1 MRRIDRYLAKEM
13 VVPFIIGTLSVV
25 LMFQANTLI
34 ALYKDLNMN
43 NVPAVAVAQFILFKT
58 PSFLQMTI
66 PVGTALAASLTMTRL
81 ARDSELT
88 AMRAAGISIWR
99 VIMPVL
105 VAGMA
110 MAGVNFYVTEYIM
123 PRAESSARRLGQD
136 VGLMALSPPF
146 KANVVVELKTFI
158 ATFGT
163 VSRGAND
170 EVLLNNVMLIERR
183 PTGETLLIT
192 APRGTYKD
200 GDWEIVTPLARLMK
214 DDVLLTAKPSGNM
227 SIHEPIRI
235 ADFFETPGQEEMSIP
250 ALQKLIASQRKLR
263 QPTSSLEITLHT
275 RYSVPIACLV
285 FAFCGAVFAVV
296 FARRGP
302 FAGVMLSMLM
312 VMLYFNAY
320 VISTQIFGRLGWIP
334 PWLAAWLPNIIF
346 LVLSLLAM
354 RRSE

>member
-1 MRRIDRYLAKEM
+1 MRRLDRYLAKEM
-13 VVPFIIGTLSVV
+13 IVPFIIGTLSVV
-25 LMFQANTLI
+25 LMFQANTII

-43 NVPAVAVAQFILFKT
+43 NVPAVAVAQFIFYKT

-88 AMRAAGISIWR
+88 AMRAAGISILR
-99 VIMPVL
+99 VIMPVI

-110 MAGVNFYVTEYIM
+110 MAAANFFVTEKVM
-123 PRAESSARRLGQD
+123 PRAESAARRLGQD
-136 VGLMALSPPF
+136 VGMLALSPPF

-163 VSRGAND
+163 VSRGKDD
-170 EVLLNNVMLIERR
+170 EVLLTNIMLIERR
-183 PTGETLLIT
+183 PSGETLLIT
-192 APRGTYKD
+192 APRGTYRE
-200 GDWEIVTPLARLMK
+200 GDWEIVTPLARLMR

-235 ADFFETPGQEEMSIP
+235 ADFFQTPGQEEMSIP

-263 QPTSSLEITLHT
+263 QPTASLEITLYS
-275 RYSVPIACLV
+275 RYSIPAACLV
-285 FAFCGAVFAVV
+285 FALCGAVFAVV

-320 VISTQIFGRLGWIP
+320 VISTQILGRLGWISP
-334 PWLAAWLPNIIF
+334 LLAAWLPNIIF
-346 LVLSLLAM
+346 LVLSLFAL